1 MFVSCQKTAQ
11 FIFTKRGT
19 LPLCEEIDE
28 AAQISGVLM
37 KPGETFA
44 HGKYTL
50 LRKLR
55 SSGMAEVWLAR
66 QHGTEGFAK
75 DVVIKRILPHLAED
89 DKLVTMFLDEARIAA
104 NLNHANVV
112 HIFDLGNDG
121 ENYFI
126 AMEYIRGYDIEQ
138 ICEQLK
144 SRNTPFPIEYAVR
157 IIADTCLGLGYAHD
171 CTTADGTPMGVV
183 HRDVSPQNILVSH
196 TGVVKL
202 IDFGI
207 AKARTSSSRT
217 QVGHTK
223 GKICYMSPEQMMAR
237 ELDRRSDLFS
247 TAVVLYEMLCAT
259 KPFDGD
265 NLLACFHKLMKEG
278 IPSPREL
285 RYDIPPRLEAILM
298 KGLAKDREERYPTA
312 AAFRYE
318 MEGFLREMGISVGPE
333 HLADFLKWL
342 FTPPESTQVVL
353 DLPRVSPVHPNVAYP
368 SPSAPMISTQDRIS
382 AVPRPVTKPNLPTG
396 HNFTPPRAKT
406 GSGFGIGA
414 AEVTVMDD
422 LVRQEPH
429 FGFEPTDINPNIA
442 HHPSLQSNY
451 SSPQVPSM
459 AVSRH
464 HTGPDLGLPMELE
477 EEDNPYAR
485 RRRDAGGGG
494 GVWIWAL
501 FGFVLLTSGAVAAH
515 FMGWLPGSLP
525 KENPPSPPPTIRAI
539 SNPSDAGAALP
550 TPPPPTPPLPNTTR
564 PEDPRTQPPSTPPA
578 IERRTEPV
586 RPRPPVRTAKRPTP
600 RPVARN
606 NGCPRGGR
614 GKLILDTPEKGQAYP
629 AADPT
634 DSFEVPN
641 LSEAKS
647 LPAGRH
653 PIVFIWGNNKRW
665 KTSVCVYRGKVTQYT
680 CEMKRYC
687 RVSRE

>member
-1 MFVSCQKTAQ
+1 
-11 FIFTKRGT
+11 
-19 LPLCEEIDE
+19 
-28 AAQISGVLM
+28 
-37 KPGETFA
+37 
-44 HGKYTL
+44 
-50 LRKLR
+50 
-55 SSGMAEVWLAR
+55 MAEVWLAR

-144 SRNTPFPIEYAVR
+144 SRNTSFPIEYAVR

-171 CTTADGTPMGVV
+171 CTTGDGTPMGVV

-333 HLADFLKWL
+333 HLSDFLKWL

-353 DLPRVSPVHPNVAYP
+353 DVPRVMPMHATPMAYP
-368 SPSAPMISTQDRIS
+368 PPAAPMLSTQDRIS

-396 HNFTPPRAKT
+396 HNLTPSRTNT
-406 GSGFGIGA
+406 GSGFGMGA

-422 LVRQEPH
+422 LARQEPH
-429 FGFEPTDINPNIA
+429 FGFEPTDINTSLA
-442 HHPSLQSNY
+442 HNPSFLPNY
-451 SSPQVPSM
+451 SSPQIPSM
-459 AVSRH
+459 GSPQH
-464 HTGPDLGLPMELE
+464 HTGPELGLPMELE
-477 EEDNPYAR
+477 DEENPYAR
-485 RRRDAGGGG
+485 RRRDDRGGGG
-494 GVWIWAL
+494 LWIWAL
-501 FGFVLLTSGAVAAH
+501 FGFVLLTGSAVAAH
-515 FMGWLPGSLP
+515 FMGWLPGSP
-525 KENPPSPPPTIRAI
+525 STKDNPPSPPPTIRAI
-539 SNPSDAGAALP
+539 AAPPADAGPNLP
-550 TPPPPTPPLPNTTR
+550 TPPPKKTPDPVRPNESRIPPRTTPPVV
-564 PEDPRTQPPSTPPA
+564 
-578 IERRTEPV
+578 ERRTEPV
-586 RPRPPVRTAKRPTP
+586 RRTPTVRPTKRPKP
-600 RPVARN
+600 RPVAR

-614 GKLILDTPEKGQAYP
+614 GKLILDTPEKGQAYS

-641 LSEAKS
+641 LSEAKDFS
-647 LPAGRH
+647 AGKH
-653 PIVFIWGNNKRW
+653 TIVFIWGNNKRW
-665 KTSVCVYRGKVTQYT
+665 KTTVCVYRNKTTPYT
-680 CEMKRYC
+680 CEFNRYC
-687 RVSRE
+687 RINRE

>member
-1 MFVSCQKTAQ
+1 
-11 FIFTKRGT
+11 
-19 LPLCEEIDE
+19 
-28 AAQISGVLM
+28 M

-144 SRNTPFPIEYAVR
+144 SRNTSFPIEYAVR

-247 TAVVLYEMLCAT
+247 TAVVLYEMLCST

-278 IPSPREL
+278 IPAPREI
-285 RYDIPPRLEAILM
+285 RHDIPPRLEAILM

-318 MEGFLREMGISVGPE
+318 MEGFLRELGISVGPE

-353 DLPRVSPVHPNVAYP
+353 DVPRVMPMSPMPHTAPLSNP
-368 SPSAPMISTQDRIS
+368 HLPAPMISTQDRIS
-382 AVPRPVTKPNLPTG
+382 AVNRPITGPNLPTG
-396 HNFTPPRAKT
+396 HNLTPSAPSM
-406 GSGFGIGA
+406 GSGFGLGA

-422 LVRQEPH
+422 LARQEPQ
-429 FGFEPTDINPNIA
+429 FGFEPTDIAPNPTQG
-442 HHPSLQSNY
+442 PSFLSQY
-451 SSPQVPSM
+451 SSPQM
-459 AVSRH
+459 AAPGSSH
-464 HTGPDLGLPMELE
+464 YTGPELGLPMELE
-477 EEDNPYAR
+477 DENPYAH
-485 RRRDAGGGG
+485 RRRDNGGGG

-501 FGFVLLTSGAVAAH
+501 FGFVLLTGAAIAAH
-515 FMGWLPGSLP
+515 YMGWLPGGQP
-525 KENPPSPPPTIRAI
+525 AGVPTPAPPTFRAI
-539 SNPSDAGAALP
+539 ATRN
-550 TPPPPTPPLPNTTR
+550 TPPPKAPDNPPKAPEKR
-564 PEDPRTQPPSTPPA
+564 PQPEVRRVVPPA
-578 IERRTEPV
+578 PVARKQEPRRPPVVRRV
-586 RPRPPVRTAKRPTP
+586 RPRARSRAK
-600 RPVARN
+600 VAARSG
-606 NGCPRGGR
+606 GCPRGGR
-614 GKLILDTPEKGQAYP
+614 GGLILDTLEKGQAY
-629 AADPT
+629 AGNAVDEM
-634 DSFEVPN
+634 FAVPN
-641 LSEAKS
+641 LLEAKRLS
-647 LPAGRH
+647 AGWH
-653 PIVFIWGNNKRW
+653 TVTFVWGSGGRPWKKRLCVRRGKPTQYSCELNKR
-665 KTSVCVYRGKVTQYT
+665 R
-680 CEMKRYC
+680 C
-687 RVSRE
+687 RLSDE